1 MTIDER
7 IRKGY
12 LEFKTSTFEEDRALY
27 EELADKGQKPHTLVI
42 SCSDSRV
49 PPQHILSAS
58 PGELFVVR
66 NVAATVSAYGD
77 ETADN
82 STAAAIEYGVTAL
95 GVDNIVVI
103 GHTCCGGVASVID
116 DSVPHDSFVGKWM
129 APLRA
134 WLSNN
139 DTVKDSNN
147 LDRKAWLE
155 KASINRSLDNLKSF
169 PFVSERVTDGNL
181 AVKGLIFDIQSGE
194 LSEVVPGPE
203 GTYSLTSL

>member
-7 IRKGY
+7 LQQGY
-12 LEFKTSTFEEDRALY
+12 AAFKSSTFEKDRALY
-27 EELADKGQKPHTLVI
+27 EELAEKGQKPHTLVI

-49 PPQHILSAS
+49 PPQHILSAA

-66 NVAATVSAYGD
+66 NVAATVSAYD
-77 ETADN
+77 DDTADN

-95 GVDNIVVI
+95 GVDNIVII

-134 WLSNN
+134 WLSKN
-139 DTVKDSNN
+139 DTLQDGSNHE
-147 LDRKAWLE
+147 RKTWLE
-155 KASINRSLDNLKSF
+155 KASINRSLENLLSF
-169 PFVSERVTDGNL
+169 PFVSERVKDGSL
-181 AVKGLIFDIQSGE
+181 AVKGLIFDIHTGE
-194 LSEVVPGPE
+194 LSEVVPGPD
-203 GTYSLTSL
+203 GIYNLSSL